1 MDEQR
6 FTDAVRQYQKLL
18 LHIAYAML
26 HNEHDCADAVQQA
39 LLNAWRTR
47 NRLRNEQAIKAWLSR
62 ILVNECHSIL
72 RRRKRA
78 RLTELSDELPAPP
91 LADNMPLHDALERL
105 PQRLRMPLVL
115 AYMEGFT
122 IAEISEALR
131 IPAGTVKSRMSQG
144 RKQLAEMLK
153 EEWEEGEEC

>member
-1 MDEQR
+1 
-6 FTDAVRQYQKLL
+6 
-18 LHIAYAML
+18 
-26 HNEHDCADAVQQA
+26 
-39 LLNAWRTR
+39 
-47 NRLRNEQAIKAWLSR
+47 
-62 ILVNECHSIL
+62 
-72 RRRKRA
+72 
-78 RLTELSDELPAPP
+78 
-91 LADNMPLHDALERL
+91 MPLHDALERL

-122 IAEISEALR
+122 IAEVSEALR

>member
-1 MDEQR
+1 M
-6 FTDAVRQYQKLL
+6 
-18 LHIAYAML
+18 
-26 HNEHDCADAVQQA
+26 
-39 LLNAWRTR
+39 
-47 NRLRNEQAIKAWLSR
+47 
-62 ILVNECHSIL
+62 NECHSIL